1 MTEVQLHVA
10 GYTDSDAEERAD
22 LAAGLREELAD
33 GVADDVSHPSIRPPP
48 GAKGGAL
55 EWAQLVV
62 TMAGTLPPLIMAVQ
76 GWLGRHRGAAVT
88 VELDGDTLTLGEA
101 SDAEQRRLVEAFLR
115 RHGGGGSS

>member
-1 MTEVQLHVA
+1 MTEVRLHVA
-10 GYTDSDAEERAD
+10 GYADSDAEERAD
-22 LAAGLREELAD
+22 LAAGLREEITG

-55 EWAQLVV
+55 EWAQLLV

-88 VELDGDTLTLGEA
+88 VEVDGDTLTLGEA
-101 SDAEQRRLVEAFLR
+101 SEAEQRQLVEAFLK
-115 RHGGGGSS
+115 RHGSGG